1 MPFRTSSTLR
11 PAGTGDHRGI
21 SALLKSAGLP
31 LRSQRG
37 IGWLFRD
44 NPGQSDV
51 PPGWVVEDRDGEITA
66 FVGNF
71 VQRAWLNGRACLTAS
86 AHSFA
91 SAEGEPD
98 QTLRLLREF
107 VNQEGAA
114 LLNGL
119 NTPAESAWIYDVLG
133 YPSYPD
139 TGNLKLSWPVSGASA
154 PAAWLKRLAPFLPE
168 RAMRLPAVGDAIA
181 ASGQDVS
188 QIVVPLGNARLA
200 AFDEALRGGARLF
213 AERSPEVLHW
223 RVTDPDA
230 GVPPVLMAYPANG
243 AIRGLALFQFNK
255 PSRAG
260 GPQLDIIDLVTLDPK
275 DREAVQALLQTGL
288 HLAREGGAARMRLG
302 LVTPPL
308 MGLIGPMLDSA
319 QKDVGAAAH
328 AYYRFNVDMPEPLAR
343 YWQPLPFDADHGV
356 TLRAMPVRG

>member
-11 PAGTGDHRGI
+11 PAETRDHRGI

-31 LRSQRG
+31 VRSQRG
-37 IGWLFRD
+37 LGWLFRD
-44 NPGQSDV
+44 NPGQTGA
-51 PPGWVVEDRDGEITA
+51 PPGWVVEDKQGELSA

-71 VQRAWLNGRACLTAS
+71 VQRAWLNGRSCLTAS
-86 AHSFA
+86 AHSFV
-91 SAEGEPD
+91 SAKGEPD
-98 QTLRLLREF
+98 RSLRLLREF
-107 VNQEGAA
+107 VNQDGAA

-139 TGNLKLSWPVSGASA
+139 TGNLKLSWTVEGSA
-154 PAAWLKRLAPFLPE
+154 RPAEWLQKLTPFLPE
-168 RAMRLPAVGDAIA
+168 PTRRWPAVGDAIA
-181 ASGQDVS
+181 ASGQGTS

-200 AFDEALRGGARLF
+200 EFDEALRSGARLF
-213 AERSPEVLHW
+213 AERSPEALHW

-230 GVPPVLMAYPANG
+230 GMPPVLIAFPAQG
-243 AIRGLALFQFNK
+243 PIRGLALFQFNK
-255 PSRAG
+255 PSRASAA
-260 GPQLDIIDLVTLDPK
+260 QLDIIDLITLNPK

-288 HLAREGGAARMRLG
+288 HIAREGGAARMRLG

-319 QKDVGAAAH
+319 QKDLGAAAH
-328 AYYRFNVDMPEPLAR
+328 AFYRFNVEMPEPLAR
-343 YWQPLPFDADHGV
+343 YWQPLPFDADHGL

>member
-11 PAGTGDHRGI
+11 PAGTRDYRGI

-51 PPGWVVEDRDGEITA
+51 PPGWVVEDKDGEITA

-71 VQRAWLNGRACLTAS
+71 VQQAWLNGRACLTAS

-91 SAEGEPD
+91 SAEGERD
-98 QTLRLLREF
+98 RTLRLLREF

-119 NTPAESAWIYDVLG
+119 NTPPESAWIYDVLG

-139 TGNLKLSWPVSGASA
+139 TGNLKLSWTVEGSA
-154 PAAWLKRLAPFLPE
+154 RPAEWLQKLAPFLPE
-168 RAMRLPAVGDAIA
+168 PTRRWPAVGDAIA
-181 ASGQDVS
+181 ASGQDTS

-200 AFDEALRGGARLF
+200 AFDAALRSGARLF

-230 GVPPVLMAYPANG
+230 GVPPVLMAFPADG
-243 AIRGLALFQFNK
+243 AIRGLALLQFNK
-255 PSRAG
+255 PSRTSAA
-260 GPQLDIIDLVTLDPK
+260 QLDIIDLVTLDPK

-319 QKDVGAAAH
+319 QKDLGAAAH

-356 TLRAMPVRG
+356 TLRAMPLRG